1 MRPVDPRAR
10 VAIIGGGI
18 GGVSLAYHLA
28 ELGWT
33 DVVVLEKGELASG
46 STWHAAGLCTHF
58 NASRNLTRLLADSI
72 ALYKRLEAEG
82 RPTGFREVGS
92 VRLASAPDRMDEYRH
107 AVGRAKVLGLPF
119 ELVDRDRIRELCPL
133 LELDDVLG
141 GLWIPIDGYADPS
154 SVTNALAGLARERGV
169 RIERRT
175 RVTALRPAA
184 RRRLGRGDRPRGASR
199 PGSWWTPP
207 ACGPGRSGRMAGVEL
222 PIVPLAHHY
231 LVTDAVPELAGL
243 AREIPVIRDPE
254 RSFYLRAEG
263 EGLVVGPFE
272 PEAAAWAV
280 EGVPWD
286 FEQQLLPEDLP
297 RIEGVL
303 ELATERVPAL
313 ARVGIRRVVNGP
325 DGYTPDGR
333 CLMGWV
339 PGVRDLFVLA
349 GFSIFGIVFGG
360 GAGKYAAEWI
370 VEGRPSIDLW
380 EVDVRR
386 FGPYAATEPY
396 LVPKALD
403 VYGHEYAIHY
413 PHQERPAGRPVK
425 TDPLYD
431 RLRER
436 GAVMGFRFG
445 WERPLWFAPPG
456 VEPADELTFRTPNWL
471 EHVAAECRAVR
482 GRVGVLDQTSFA
494 KYEVRGP
501 GAFAFLDRLCANRL
515 PERDGRIVV
524 TQMLDETGGIQ
535 CDLTLTRLAE
545 DRWYV
550 VSAAATEAPRPRLD
564 LAPPAGGGLG
574 RARERDRAVRGAHAR
589 GPALARAPRNPH
601 RRRALQRGLPLH
613 DRAPD
618 PGRGGARGA
627 RAPHQLRGRARLG
640 APPADRAP
648 AAGVRGSSSR
658 RASRSASRTSAT
670 GRSSRC
676 GWRRATACGA
686 RTSGRSSRRSRR
698 AWSASSASTRTS
710 SGARPCSASARRGS
724 HARSRAWWSRPTTR
738 SPTATSRC
746 WTASGSSATWP
757 APTAGHVVGA
767 TIAHAYLPVELA
779 EPRHPPHRRGPRRAP
794 SGRGRREPA
803 LRPGGRAPPRLTRR
817 PRVPDPRAPHE
828 RLVGLGGRTP

>member
-1 MRPVDPRAR
+1 MDPRAR

-18 GGVSLAYHLA
+18 GGVGLAYHLA

-33 DVVVLEKGELASG
+33 DVVVLEKGELSSG

-58 NASRNLTRLLADSI
+58 NASRNLTRLLAESI
-72 ALYKRLEAEG
+72 ALYRRLETERGLA
-82 RPTGFREVGS
+82 TGFREVGS
-92 VRLASAPDRMDEYRH
+92 VRLASTPDRMDEYRH
-107 AVGRAKVLGLPF
+107 AVGRARVLGLPF

-141 GLWIPIDGYADPS
+141 GLWIPIDGYVDPS
-154 SVTNALAGLARERGV
+154 SVTNALAALARERGV

-175 RVTALRPAA
+175 RVTALRPRRDGGWDVETDRGSLEAGIVVNAA
-184 RRRLGRGDRPRGASR
+184 GMWARQV
-199 PGSWWTPP
+199 
-207 ACGPGRSGRMAGVEL
+207 GRMAGVEL
-222 PIVPLAHHY
+222 PIVPLSHHY
-231 LVTDAVPELAGL
+231 LVTDAVPALAGL
-243 AREIPVIRDPE
+243 PREIPVVRDPE

-263 EGLVVGPFE
+263 EGLLVGPFE
-272 PEAAAWAV
+272 PDPAAFAV
-280 EGVPWD
+280 RGVPWD

-303 ELATERVPAL
+303 RLAAERVPVL
-313 ARVGIRRVVNGP
+313 GEVGIRRVVNGP

-360 GAGKYAAEWI
+360 GAGRYAAEWI

-386 FGPYAATEPY
+386 FGPYAVTEPY
-396 LVPKALD
+396 LVAKALD

-413 PHQERPAGRPVK
+413 PHQERPVGRPVK

-482 GRVGVLDQTSFA
+482 ERVGVLDQTSFA

-501 GAFAFLDRLCANRL
+501 GARAFLDRLCANRL

-524 TQMLDETGGIQ
+524 TQMLDDAGGIQ
-535 CDLTLTRLAE
+535 CDLTITRLTE

-550 VSAAATEAPRPRLD
+550 VSAAATEVHDLDRIARHLPEDGSVVLENRTPAVGVLTLAGPRSRELLARLTDAELSNEAFPYMTARWLRVGAAPEV
-564 LAPPAGGGLG
+564 LALRISYEGELG
-574 RARERDRAVRGAHAR
+574 WELHLPIEYLRAVYDAAVEAGEPL
-589 GPALARAPRNPH
+589 GLADFGY
-601 RRRALQRGLPLH
+601 RALESLRMEKGYRLWGADIGPEFTPLEAGLERFVAFDKGDFIGREALLRQRE
-613 DRAPD
+613 
-618 PGRGGARGA
+618 
-627 RAPHQLRGRARLG
+627 
-640 APPADRAP
+640 
-648 AAGVRGSSSR
+648 AGI
-658 RASRSASRTSAT
+658 SRSLACLTVE
-670 GRSSRC
+670 
-676 GWRRATACGA
+676 TADALPHGDEPVLDGERVGGYVACA
-686 RTSGRSSRRSRR
+686 ER
-698 AWSASSASTRTS
+698 
-710 SGARPCSASARRGS
+710 
-724 HARSRAWWSRPTTR
+724 
-738 SPTATSRC
+738 
-746 WTASGSSATWP
+746 
-757 APTAGHVVGA
+757 GHVVGA

-779 EPRHPPHRRGPRRAP
+779 EVGTELAVEVLGEPRPARVVAGPLWD
-794 SGRGRREPA
+794 PA
-803 LRPGGRAPPRLTRR
+803 G
-817 PRVPDPRAPHE
+817 E
-828 RLVGLGGRTP
+828 RLRA

>member
-1 MRPVDPRAR
+1 MDPRAR

-58 NASRNLTRLLADSI
+58 NASRNLTRLLAESI
-72 ALYKRLEAEG
+72 ALYRRLEAEG

-107 AVGRAKVLGLPF
+107 AVGRARVLGLPF

-141 GLWIPIDGYADPS
+141 GLWIPTDGYVDPS

-175 RVTALRPAA
+175 RVTALRP
-184 RRRLGRGDRPRGASR
+184 R
-199 PGSWWTPP
+199 PGGGWDVETDRGELEAGIVVNAAGMW
-207 ACGPGRSGRMAGVEL
+207 ARQVGRMAGVEL
-222 PIVPLAHHY
+222 PIVPLSHHY
-231 LVTDAVPELAGL
+231 LVTDVVPALAGL
-243 AREIPVIRDPE
+243 PREIPVIRDPE

-263 EGLVVGPFE
+263 EGLLVGPFE

-280 EGVPWD
+280 DGVPWD
-286 FEQQLLPEDLP
+286 FEQRLLPEDLP

-303 ELATERVPAL
+303 ELAAERAPAL
-313 ARVGIRRVVNGP
+313 RAAGIRRIVNGP

-360 GAGKYAAEWI
+360 GAGRYAAEWI
-370 VEGRPSIDLW
+370 VEGRPSLDLW

-386 FGPYAATEPY
+386 FGPYAATDPY

-456 VEPADELTFRTPNWL
+456 VQPADELTFRTPNWL

-482 GRVGVLDQTSFA
+482 ERVGVLDQTSFA
-494 KYEVRGP
+494 KYELSGP
-501 GAFAFLDRLCANRL
+501 GARELLDRLCANRL
-515 PERDGRIVV
+515 PDRDGRIVV
-524 TQMLDETGGIQ
+524 TQMLDEAGGIQ
-535 CDLTLTRLAE
+535 CDLTITRLAE

-550 VSAAATEAPRPRLD
+550 VSAAATEVHDLDRISRLLPEDGSVRLENVTGRTGVLTLAGPRSRELLARLTEADLLNEAFPYMSARWIRVASAPEV
-564 LAPPAGGGLG
+564 LALRISYEGELG
-574 RARERDRAVRGAHAR
+574 WELHLPIEHLRGAYD
-589 GPALARAPRNPH
+589 ALVEAGEPLGLVDFGY
-601 RRRALQRGLPLH
+601 RALESLRMEKGYRLWGADIGPEFTPLEAGLERFVAFDKDGFIGREALLRQREEGVRRTLACLVVETADALPHGDEPVLQGE
-613 DRAPD
+613 RVVGYVAC
-618 PGRGGARGA
+618 
-627 RAPHQLRGRARLG
+627 
-640 APPADRAP
+640 ADR
-648 AAGVRGSSSR
+648 
-658 RASRSASRTSAT
+658 
-670 GRSSRC
+670 
-676 GWRRATACGA
+676 
-686 RTSGRSSRRSRR
+686 
-698 AWSASSASTRTS
+698 
-710 SGARPCSASARRGS
+710 
-724 HARSRAWWSRPTTR
+724 
-738 SPTATSRC
+738 
-746 WTASGSSATWP
+746 
-757 APTAGHVVGA
+757 GHVVGA

-779 EPRHPPHRRGPRRAP
+779 GPGTRVEVEVL
-794 SGRGRREPA
+794 GE
-803 LRPGGRAPPRLTRR
+803 RR
-817 PRVPDPRAPHE
+817 PAEVVTGPLYDPAGE
-828 RLVGLGGRTP
+828 RLRA

>member
-1 MRPVDPRAR
+1 MESRAR

-58 NASRNLTRLLADSI
+58 NASRNLTRLLAESI
-72 ALYKRLEAEG
+72 ALYRRLEAEG

-107 AVGRAKVLGLPF
+107 ALGRARVLGLPF

-141 GLWIPIDGYADPS
+141 GLWIPTDGYVDPS
-154 SVTNALAGLARERGV
+154 SVTNALAGLARERGA

-175 RVTALRPAA
+175 RVRALRP
-184 RRRLGRGDRPRGASR
+184 RPGGGWDVETDRGDLEAGIVVNAAGMWARQV
-199 PGSWWTPP
+199 
-207 ACGPGRSGRMAGVEL
+207 GRMAGVEL
-222 PIVPLAHHY
+222 PIVPLSHHY
-231 LVTDAVPELAGL
+231 LVTDAVPELAGFP
-243 AREIPVIRDPE
+243 REIPVIRDPE

-263 EGLVVGPFE
+263 EGLLVGPFE

-280 EGVPWD
+280 DGVPWD
-286 FEQQLLPEDLP
+286 FEQRLLPEDLP

-303 ELATERVPAL
+303 ELAAERAPAL
-313 ARVGIRRVVNGP
+313 RTAGIRRIVNGP

-360 GAGKYAAEWI
+360 GAGRYAAEWI
-370 VEGRPSIDLW
+370 VEGQPSLDLW

-445 WERPLWFAPPG
+445 WERPLWFAPAG

-482 GRVGVLDQTSFA
+482 ERVGVLDQTSFA
-494 KYEVRGP
+494 KYELSGP
-501 GAFAFLDRLCANRL
+501 GARELLDRLCANRL
-515 PERDGRIVV
+515 PDRDGRIVV
-524 TQMLDETGGIQ
+524 TQMLDDAGGIQ
-535 CDLTLTRLAE
+535 CDLTITRLAE

-550 VSAAATEAPRPRLD
+550 VSAAATEVHDLDWISRHLPEDGSVRLENVTGRIGVLTLAGPRS
-564 LAPPAGGGLG
+564 
-574 RARERDRAVRGAHAR
+574 REL
-589 GPALARAPRNPH
+589 LARLTEADVSNEAFPYMSARWIRVASAPEVLALRISYEGELGWELHLPIEH
-601 RRRALQRGLPLH
+601 LRSAYDALVEAGEPLGLADFGYRALESLRMEKGYRLWGADIGPEFTPLEAGLERFVAFDKGGFIGREALLRQREEGIRRTLACLVVETADALPHSDEPVLQGE
-613 DRAPD
+613 RVV
-618 PGRGGARGA
+618 GY
-627 RAPHQLRGRARLG
+627 
-640 APPADRAP
+640 
-648 AAGVRGSSSR
+648 V
-658 RASRSASRTSAT
+658 
-670 GRSSRC
+670 
-676 GWRRATACGA
+676 ACA
-686 RTSGRSSRRSRR
+686 ER
-698 AWSASSASTRTS
+698 
-710 SGARPCSASARRGS
+710 
-724 HARSRAWWSRPTTR
+724 
-738 SPTATSRC
+738 
-746 WTASGSSATWP
+746 
-757 APTAGHVVGA
+757 GHVVGA
-767 TIAHAYLPVELA
+767 TIAHAYLPVEL
-779 EPRHPPHRRGPRRAP
+779 
-794 SGRGRREPA
+794 GRIGT
-803 LRPGGRAPPRLTRR
+803 RLEVEILGERR
-817 PRVPDPRAPHE
+817 PAEVVTSPLYDLAGE
-828 RLVGLGGRTP
+828 RLRA

>member
-1 MRPVDPRAR
+1 MESRAR

-58 NASRNLTRLLADSI
+58 NASRNLTRLLAESI
-72 ALYKRLEAEG
+72 ALYRRLEAEG

-107 AVGRAKVLGLPF
+107 ALGRARVLGLPF

-141 GLWIPIDGYADPS
+141 GLWIPTDGYVDPS
-154 SVTNALAGLARERGV
+154 SVTNALAGLARERGA

-175 RVTALRPAA
+175 RVRALRP
-184 RRRLGRGDRPRGASR
+184 RPGGGWDVETDRGDLEAGIVVNAAGMWARQV
-199 PGSWWTPP
+199 
-207 ACGPGRSGRMAGVEL
+207 GRMAGVEL
-222 PIVPLAHHY
+222 PIVPLSHHY
-231 LVTDAVPELAGL
+231 LVTDAVPELAGFP
-243 AREIPVIRDPE
+243 REIPVIRDPE

-263 EGLVVGPFE
+263 EGLLVGPFE

-280 EGVPWD
+280 DGVPWD
-286 FEQQLLPEDLP
+286 FEQRLLPEDLP

-303 ELATERVPAL
+303 ELAAERAPAL
-313 ARVGIRRVVNGP
+313 RTAGIRRIVNGP

-360 GAGKYAAEWI
+360 GAGRYAAEWI
-370 VEGRPSIDLW
+370 VEGQPSLDLW

-445 WERPLWFAPPG
+445 WERPLWFAPAG

-482 GRVGVLDQTSFA
+482 ERVGVLDQTSFA
-494 KYEVRGP
+494 KYELSGP
-501 GAFAFLDRLCANRL
+501 GARELLDRLCANRL
-515 PERDGRIVV
+515 PDRDGRIVV
-524 TQMLDETGGIQ
+524 TQMLDDAGGIQ
-535 CDLTLTRLAE
+535 CDLTITRLAE

-550 VSAAATEAPRPRLD
+550 VSAAATEVHDLDWISRHLPEDGSVRLENVTGRIGVLTLAGPRS
-564 LAPPAGGGLG
+564 
-574 RARERDRAVRGAHAR
+574 REL
-589 GPALARAPRNPH
+589 LARLTEADLSNEAFPYMSARWIRVASAPEVLALRISYEGELGWELHLPIEH
-601 RRRALQRGLPLH
+601 LRSAYDALVEAGEPLGLADFGYRALESLRMEKGYRLWGADIGPEFTPLEAGLERFVAFDKGGFIGREALLRQREEGIRRTLACLVVETADALPHSDEPVLQGE
-613 DRAPD
+613 RVV
-618 PGRGGARGA
+618 GY
-627 RAPHQLRGRARLG
+627 
-640 APPADRAP
+640 
-648 AAGVRGSSSR
+648 V
-658 RASRSASRTSAT
+658 
-670 GRSSRC
+670 
-676 GWRRATACGA
+676 ACA
-686 RTSGRSSRRSRR
+686 ER
-698 AWSASSASTRTS
+698 
-710 SGARPCSASARRGS
+710 
-724 HARSRAWWSRPTTR
+724 
-738 SPTATSRC
+738 
-746 WTASGSSATWP
+746 
-757 APTAGHVVGA
+757 GHVVGA
-767 TIAHAYLPVELA
+767 TIAHAYLPVEL
-779 EPRHPPHRRGPRRAP
+779 
-794 SGRGRREPA
+794 GRTGT
-803 LRPGGRAPPRLTRR
+803 RLEVEILGERR
-817 PRVPDPRAPHE
+817 PAEVVTSPLYDPAGE
-828 RLVGLGGRTP
+828 RLRA

>member
-1 MRPVDPRAR
+1 MDPRAR

-33 DVVVLEKGELASG
+33 DVVVLEKGELSSG

-72 ALYKRLEAEG
+72 ALYRRLEAEHG
-82 RPTGFREVGS
+82 LATGFREVGS
-92 VRLASAPDRMDEYRH
+92 VRLASTPDRMDEYRH
-107 AVGRAKVLGLPF
+107 AVGRARVLGLPF
-119 ELVDRDRIRELCPL
+119 ELVEPDRIRELCPL

-141 GLWIPIDGYADPS
+141 GLWIPIDGYVDPS
-154 SVTNALAGLARERGV
+154 SVTNALASLARDRGV

-175 RVTALRPAA
+175 RVTALRP
-184 RRRLGRGDRPRGASR
+184 RRGGGWDVETDRGALEAEIVVNAAGMWAR
-199 PGSWWTPP
+199 QI
-207 ACGPGRSGRMAGVEL
+207 GRMAGVEL
-222 PIVPLAHHY
+222 PIVPLQHHY
-231 LVTDAVPELAGL
+231 LVTDAVPALAELP
-243 AREIPVIRDPE
+243 REIPVVRDPE
-254 RSFYLRAEG
+254 RSFYVRAEG
-263 EGLVVGPFE
+263 EGLLVGPFE

-303 ELATERVPAL
+303 QLAAERVPAL
-313 ARVGIRRVVNGP
+313 GEVGIRRIVNGP

-386 FGPYAATEPY
+386 FGPYAAAEPY
-396 LVPKALD
+396 LVAKALD

-482 GRVGVLDQTSFA
+482 ERVGVLDQTSFA
-494 KYEVRGP
+494 KYEIRGP
-501 GAFAFLDRLCANRL
+501 GARAFLDRLCANRL

-524 TQMLDETGGIQ
+524 TQMLDAAGGIQ
-535 CDLTLTRLAE
+535 CDLTITRLSE

-550 VSAAATEAPRPRLD
+550 VSAAATEVHDLDWISRHLPEDGSVVLENLTGRHGVLTLAGPRSRELLARLTDAELSNEAFPYMTARWIRVGAAPEV
-564 LAPPAGGGLG
+564 LALRISYEGELG
-574 RARERDRAVRGAHAR
+574 WELHLPIEYLRAVYDAVVEAGEPL
-589 GPALARAPRNPH
+589 GLVDFGY
-601 RRRALQRGLPLH
+601 RALESLRMEKGYRLWGADIGPEFTPLEAGLERFVAFDKGGFIGREALLRQREAGISRTLSCLVVETADALPHGDEPVLAG
-613 DRAPD
+613 DGIVGYVAC
-618 PGRGGARGA
+618 
-627 RAPHQLRGRARLG
+627 
-640 APPADRAP
+640 ADR
-648 AAGVRGSSSR
+648 
-658 RASRSASRTSAT
+658 
-670 GRSSRC
+670 
-676 GWRRATACGA
+676 
-686 RTSGRSSRRSRR
+686 
-698 AWSASSASTRTS
+698 
-710 SGARPCSASARRGS
+710 
-724 HARSRAWWSRPTTR
+724 
-738 SPTATSRC
+738 
-746 WTASGSSATWP
+746 
-757 APTAGHVVGA
+757 GHVVGA

-779 EPRHPPHRRGPRRAP
+779 EPGT
-794 SGRGRREPA
+794 
-803 LRPGGRAPPRLTRR
+803 RLTVEVLGEPR
-817 PRVPDPRAPHE
+817 PAEVVTSPLFDPAGE
-828 RLVGLGGRTP
+828 RLRA

>member
-1 MRPVDPRAR
+1 MDPRAR

-18 GGVSLAYHLA
+18 AGVSLAYHLT

-58 NASRNLTRLLADSI
+58 NASRNLTRLLAESI
-72 ALYKRLEAEG
+72 ALYRRLEAEG

-92 VRLASAPDRMDEYRH
+92 IRLASAPDRVDEYRH

-119 ELVDRDRIRELCPL
+119 ELIGQDRIRELCPL

-154 SVTNALAGLARERGV
+154 SITNALAGLARERGV

-175 RVTALRPAA
+175 RVTALRPRRGGGWDVETDRGELEAGIVVNAA
-184 RRRLGRGDRPRGASR
+184 GMWARQV
-199 PGSWWTPP
+199 
-207 ACGPGRSGRMAGVEL
+207 GRMAGVDL
-222 PIVPLAHHY
+222 PIVPLEHHY

-243 AREIPVIRDPE
+243 EREIPVIRDPE

-263 EGLVVGPFE
+263 EGLIVGPFE
-272 PEAAAWAV
+272 PESAAWAV
-280 EGVPWD
+280 DGVPWD
-286 FEQQLLPEDLP
+286 FEQRLLPEALP

-303 ELATERVPAL
+303 ELATDRVPAL
-313 ARVGIRRVVNGP
+313 RSTGIRRIVNGP

-360 GAGKYAAEWI
+360 GAGRYAAEWI

-386 FGPYAATEPY
+386 FGAYAATERY

-482 GRVGVLDQTSFA
+482 ERVGVLDQTSFA

-501 GAFAFLDRLCANRL
+501 GALALLDRLCANRL
-515 PERDGRIVV
+515 PATDGRIVV
-524 TQMLDETGGIQ
+524 TQMLDASGGIQ
-535 CDLTLTRLAE
+535 CDLTITRLSE

-550 VSAAATEAPRPRLD
+550 VSAAATEAHDLDWIARHLPEDGSVELENVTGRYGVLTLAGPRSRELLASLTDAD
-564 LAPPAGGGLG
+564 LSNAAFPYL
-574 RARERDRAVRGAHAR
+574 HAR
-589 GPALARAPRNPH
+589 TIRVASCPEVLALRISYEGELGWELHLPIEHLRSTYEAVLEAGEPLGLADFGY
-601 RRRALQRGLPLH
+601 RALESLRMEKGYRLWGADIGPEFTPLEAGLDRLVALDKGDFIGREALLRQRETGTSRTLACLVVEAADALPHGDEPVL
-613 DRAPD
+613 DGERVVGYVAC
-618 PGRGGARGA
+618 
-627 RAPHQLRGRARLG
+627 
-640 APPADRAP
+640 ADR
-648 AAGVRGSSSR
+648 
-658 RASRSASRTSAT
+658 
-670 GRSSRC
+670 
-676 GWRRATACGA
+676 
-686 RTSGRSSRRSRR
+686 
-698 AWSASSASTRTS
+698 
-710 SGARPCSASARRGS
+710 
-724 HARSRAWWSRPTTR
+724 
-738 SPTATSRC
+738 
-746 WTASGSSATWP
+746 
-757 APTAGHVVGA
+757 GHVVGT

-779 EPRHPPHRRGPRRAP
+779 EPGKRLAVEVLGEPRPAEVVAGPLWDP
-794 SGRGRREPA
+794 SG
-803 LRPGGRAPPRLTRR
+803 
-817 PRVPDPRAPHE
+817 E
-828 RLVGLGGRTP
+828 RLRA

>member
-1 MRPVDPRAR
+1 MESRAR

-58 NASRNLTRLLADSI
+58 NASRNLTRLLAESI
-72 ALYKRLEAEG
+72 ALYRRLEAEG

-107 AVGRAKVLGLPF
+107 ALGRARVLGLPF

-133 LELDDVLG
+133 LELGDVLG
-141 GLWIPIDGYADPS
+141 GLWIPTDGYVDPS

-175 RVTALRPAA
+175 RVTALRP
-184 RRRLGRGDRPRGASR
+184 RPGGGWDVETDRGDLEAGIVVNAAGMWARQV
-199 PGSWWTPP
+199 
-207 ACGPGRSGRMAGVEL
+207 GRMAGVEL
-222 PIVPLAHHY
+222 PIVPLSHHY

-243 AREIPVIRDPE
+243 PREIPVIRDPE

-263 EGLVVGPFE
+263 EGLLVGPFE
-272 PEAAAWAV
+272 PEATAWAV
-280 EGVPWD
+280 DGVPWD
-286 FEQQLLPEDLP
+286 FEQRLLPEDLP

-303 ELATERVPAL
+303 ELAAERAPAL
-313 ARVGIRRVVNGP
+313 RTAGIRRIVNGP

-360 GAGKYAAEWI
+360 GAGRCAAEWI
-370 VEGRPSIDLW
+370 VEGRPSLDLW

-436 GAVMGFRFG
+436 GAVMGFRLG

-482 GRVGVLDQTSFA
+482 ERVGVLDQTSFA
-494 KYEVRGP
+494 KYELSGP
-501 GAFAFLDRLCANRL
+501 GARELLDRLCANRL
-515 PERDGRIVV
+515 PDRDGRIVV
-524 TQMLDETGGIQ
+524 TQMLDDAGGIQ
-535 CDLTLTRLAE
+535 CDLTITRLAE

-550 VSAAATEAPRPRLD
+550 VSAAATEVHDLDWISRHLPEDGSVRLENVTGRTGVLTLAGPRS
-564 LAPPAGGGLG
+564 
-574 RARERDRAVRGAHAR
+574 REL
-589 GPALARAPRNPH
+589 LARLTEADLSNEAFPYMSARWIRVASAPEVLALRISYEGELGWELHLPIEH
-601 RRRALQRGLPLH
+601 LRSAYDALVEAGEPLGLADFGYRALESLRMEKGYRLWGADIGPEFTPLEAGLERFVAFDKGGFIGREALLRQREEGIRRTLACFVVETADALPHGDEPVL
-613 DRAPD
+613 
-618 PGRGGARGA
+618 
-627 RAPHQLRGRARLG
+627 
-640 APPADRAP
+640 
-648 AAGVRGSSSR
+648 AGERVVGYV
-658 RASRSASRTSAT
+658 
-670 GRSSRC
+670 
-676 GWRRATACGA
+676 ACA
-686 RTSGRSSRRSRR
+686 ER
-698 AWSASSASTRTS
+698 
-710 SGARPCSASARRGS
+710 
-724 HARSRAWWSRPTTR
+724 
-738 SPTATSRC
+738 
-746 WTASGSSATWP
+746 
-757 APTAGHVVGA
+757 GHVVGA
-767 TIAHAYLPVELA
+767 TIAHAYLPVDLA
-779 EPRHPPHRRGPRRAP
+779 
-794 SGRGRREPA
+794 
-803 LRPGGRAPPRLTRR
+803 RPGTRLEVEVLGERR
-817 PRVPDPRAPHE
+817 PAEVVTGPLYDPAGE
-828 RLVGLGGRTP
+828 RLRA